1 MSDITTEKIY
11 GADASDR
18 NTRLLRIRILC
29 AKDLQ
34 RRDLLGGSGDPYVK
48 VLLQTRENRNQT
60 TDIACTRS
68 VPKTL
73 NPVWNQDFLFR
84 VDPTKHRLVFE
95 IYNKNSLTKD
105 EFLGMFSLELSLNI
119 PYESPEQPMLTKD
132 YPLLKRR

>member
-11 GADASDR
+11 GADESDR
-18 NTRLLRIRILC
+18 NTRLLRIRVLC

-48 VLLQTRENRNQT
+48 ILLQTRENRNQT

-68 VPKTL
+68 VLKTL

-84 VDPTKHRLVFE
+84 VLFIKKKERRNKKQLLNSFVSLIRL
-95 IYNKNSLTKD
+95 IQ
-105 EFLGMFSLELSLNI
+105 LNI
-119 PYESPEQPMLTKD
+119 DWCSKFII
-132 YPLLKRR
+132 KIHW